1 MSSDKSIPSVTNTKY
16 DKSVP
21 LKLRYDDMIW
31 RGICEQVYDPNY
43 PNDESKAKWESR
55 ERINCYNC
63 GGVRKGHTSCG
74 IVYGKIVELE
84 YQPKTC
90 GCDEF
95 MDANMVVELH
105 VMVFRCVTEAFV
117 EF

>member
-43 PNDESKAKWESR
+43 PNDESKAKWE
-55 ERINCYNC
+55 
-63 GGVRKGHTSCG
+63 V
-74 IVYGKIVELE
+74 
-84 YQPKTC
+84 
-90 GCDEF
+90 
-95 MDANMVVELH
+95 
-105 VMVFRCVTEAFV
+105 
-117 EF
+117 